1 MRPRHARVSDLLEEF
16 QVADSESSRYLLSH
30 RHLLC
35 SGLILTLKLKCQ
47 VRHRSQLRG
56 DCGPVASDTWRVRYG
71 QIVTSRRQRLVA
83 PGLMTPISR
92 SV

>member
-1 MRPRHARVSDLLEEF
+1 MRPRHACVSDLLEEF
-16 QVADSESSRYLLSH
+16 QVADSESSRYLLSYPY
-30 RHLLC
+30 LL
-35 SGLILTLKLKCQ
+35 SSSLILTLKLQCQ
-47 VRHRSQLRG
+47 LRHRSQLRG

-71 QIVTSRRQRLVA
+71 QTVTSRRQRLGA